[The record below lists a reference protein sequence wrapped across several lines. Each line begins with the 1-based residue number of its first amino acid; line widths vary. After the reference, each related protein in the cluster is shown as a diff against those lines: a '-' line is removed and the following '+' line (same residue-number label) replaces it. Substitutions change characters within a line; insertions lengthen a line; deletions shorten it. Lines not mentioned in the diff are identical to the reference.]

1 MILSL
6 LKHIFELM
14 LIKNILFLISF
25 FVMAPILFSQY
36 WQQKADYEME
46 IELDVSSAQFNG
58 KQRILYTNNSPETLN
73 KVFYHLYFNAFRPG
87 SEMAERQKSSLDVNR
102 RFKVIIDSIGPK
114 SYGKIQVKNLKQNG
128 ILLNPIFS
136 ETILEVPLANPILP
150 GESAVLDLE
159 FSGQVP
165 DLIRRSGKN
174 SSEGVAFSMAQ
185 WYPKL
190 AEYDIDG
197 WNASPYLGREFHG
210 VWGNFDVKITLD
222 KNFTVAASGYLQNP
236 EDIGKGY
243 KKIKRS
249 KSKKGKLT
257 WHFIAPNVHD
267 FTWAA
272 DKDYIHDIYPGP
284 NNVKL
289 HFFYKNNPSIIDNWK
304 KLQPLTAELMEY
316 FNSSIGDYPY
326 KQYSVVQG
334 GDGGMEY
341 AMLTLITG
349 ERKFGSL
356 VGVTAHEL
364 AHSWFQNILATNEM
378 KHEWMDEGFTTY
390 ISTIATDKV
399 LKENKIF
406 PLRNAYLGYY
416 NLALS
421 GVEQPQQTN
430 ANRYAYNYAYESSAY
445 NKGAVFL
452 SQLGYIIGKENLNTS
467 LKIYFEEFKFKHPT
481 PRDFIRIAERVSG
494 ILLNWY
500 LTDWTQT
507 TNTIDYKI
515 SGVSKLGNKTIIDL
529 ERVGMMPMPLEILIS
544 FKNGN
549 KQIHYVPI
557 GIMRGEKKPY
567 VDIEWILH
575 NDWTWSTPN
584 YKLII
589 DSPLD
594 SIEKITIDSSNLM
607 ADIDKSNNY
616 YLNNN
621 DP

>member
-114 SYGKIQVKNLKQNG
+114 SYGKMQVKNLKQNG
-128 ILLNPIFS
+128 ILLNPFFS

-515 SGVSKLGNKTIIDL
+515 SGVSKLDNKTIIDL

-549 KQIHYVPI
+549 KQIHYIPI

-567 VDIEWILH
+567 ADIEWILH

>member
-128 ILLNPIFS
+128 ILLNPFFS

-421 GVEQPQQTN
+421 GIEQPQQTN

-515 SGVSKLGNKTIIDL
+515 SGVSKLDNKTIIDL

-544 FKNGN
+544 FKNGD

>member
-14 LIKNILFLISF
+14 FIKNILFLISF

-128 ILLNPIFS
+128 ILLNPFFS

-399 LKENKIF
+399 LKENKVF

-421 GVEQPQQTN
+421 GIEQPQQTN

-515 SGVSKLGNKTIIDL
+515 SGVSKLYNKTIIDL

>member
-1 MILSL
+1 MFNKIITCFLS
-6 LKHIFELM
+6 
-14 LIKNILFLISF
+14 FLIL
-25 FVMAPILFSQY
+25 PNILFSQY
-36 WQQKADYEME
+36 WQQKADYKME
-46 IELDVSSAQFNG
+46 IELDVSSAQFKG
-58 KQRILYTNNSPETLN
+58 KQKILYTNNSPEVLN
-73 KVFYHLYFNAFRPG
+73 KVFYHLYFNAFKPG

-102 RFKVIIDSIGPK
+102 RFSVIIDSIKPN
-114 SYGKIQVKNLKQNG
+114 SYGRITVKDLKQNG
-128 ILLNPIFS
+128 VSLNPLFS
-136 ETILEVPLANPILP
+136 ETILEVPLVKPILP
-150 GESAVLDLE
+150 GESTVLDLE

-165 DLIRRSGKN
+165 DLIRRAGKN

-190 AEYDIDG
+190 AEYDVDG

-222 KNFTVAASGYLQNP
+222 KSFTVAASGYLQNP

-272 DKDYIHDIYPGP
+272 DKNYIHDIYPGP
-284 NNVKL
+284 NNVDL

-304 KLQPLTAELMEY
+304 KLQPLTAELMNY
-316 FNSSIGDYPY
+316 FNSTIGDYPY

-349 ERKFGSL
+349 EREFGSL

-390 ISTIATDKV
+390 VSTIATDKV

-430 ANRYAYNYAYESSAY
+430 ANRYTYNYAYESSAY

-452 SQLGYIIGKENLNTS
+452 SQLGYIIGKKNLDSS
-467 LKIYFEEFKFKHPT
+467 LKIYFQEFKFKHPT

-515 SGVSKLGNKTIIDL
+515 ARVSELKNKTIIDL
-529 ERVGMMPMPLEILIS
+529 ERIGMMPMPLEILIS
-544 FKNGN
+544 YKNGK
-549 KQIHYVPI
+549 KQIHYIPI
-557 GIMRGEKKPY
+557 GIMRGEKTPRP
-567 VDIEWILH
+567 DIEWILH
-575 NDWTWSTPN
+575 KDWTWSNPN

-589 DSPLD
+589 NSTLD
-594 SIEKITIDSSNLM
+594 SVEKITIDPSNLM
-607 ADIDKSNNY
+607 ADVDKSNNY

-621 DP
+621 DQ

>member
-87 SEMAERQKSSLDVNR
+87 SEMAGRQKSSLDVNR

-128 ILLNPIFS
+128 ILLNPFFS

-421 GVEQPQQTN
+421 GIEQPQQTN

-515 SGVSKLGNKTIIDL
+515 SGVSKLYNKTIIDL

-567 VDIEWILH
+567 TDIEWILH